1 MTTLAHHRVAAV
13 AGLSRSAGHRFSKDG
28 TDRLALLAGLGVDGD
43 CHAGPTVQ
51 HLSRLRRDPGQPN
64 LRQVHLMAAELY
76 DELAEKGFELASGQ
90 LGENVTT
97 TGVDLVALARGTRLS
112 IGTEVVLEVTGLRN
126 PCVQIDRFR
135 PGLLAE
141 VLYRD
146 AEGQVVRRAGV
157 MAVVL
162 DGGEVGVGDTIT
174 VEPPPPPLSPL
185 APV

>member
-1 MTTLAHHRVAAV
+1 LNALAHHRDAAV
-13 AGLSRSAGHRFSKDG
+13 AGLSRSAGHRFSKDA
-28 TDRLALLAGLGVDGD
+28 TDRLTLLAGLGVDGD
-43 CHAGPTVQ
+43 CHAGSTVQ
-51 HLSRLRRDPGQPN
+51 HLSRVRRDPGQPN

-76 DELAEKGFELASGQ
+76 DELTEKGFELAAGQ

-97 TGVDLVALARGTRLS
+97 TGVDLLALARGTRLS
-112 IGTEVVLEVTGLRN
+112 IGAEVVLEVTGLRN

-141 VLYRD
+141 VLFRD
-146 AEGQVVRRAGV
+146 AAGQVVRRAGV
-157 MAVVL
+157 MAVVVA
-162 DGGEVGVGDTIT
+162 GGEVGVGDTIT

>member
-1 MTTLAHHRVAAV
+1 LNTLTPHHAAV

-28 TDRLALLAGLGVDGD
+28 TEGLTLLAGLGVDGD
-43 CHAGPTVQ
+43 CHAGVTVQ
-51 HLSRLRRDPGQPN
+51 HLSRVRRDPGQPN
-64 LRQVHLMAAELY
+64 LRQVHLIAAELY
-76 DELAEKGFELASGQ
+76 DELTEKGFELEPGQ

-97 TGVDLVALARGTRLS
+97 TGVDLLALARGTRLS
-112 IGTEVVLEVTGLRN
+112 IGPEVVLEVTGLRN

-146 AEGQVVRRAGV
+146 AAGQVVRRAGV
-157 MAVVL
+157 MAVVVA
-162 DGGEVGVGDTIT
+162 GGEVGVGDTIT

-185 APV
+185 TPV

>member
-1 MTTLAHHRVAAV
+1 LNTLARQRNAAV
-13 AGLSRSAGHRFSKDG
+13 AGLGRSARHRFSKDG

-43 CHAGPTVQ
+43 CHAGSTVQ
-51 HLSRLRRDPGQPN
+51 HLSRVRRDPGQPN

-76 DELAEKGFELASGQ
+76 DELTEKGFELAPGQ

-97 TGVDLVALARGTRLS
+97 TGLDLLALARGTRLS
-112 IGTEVVLEVTGLRN
+112 IGAVVVLEVTGLRN

-135 PGLLAE
+135 RELLAE

-146 AEGQVVRRAGV
+146 AAGQVVRRAGV
-157 MAVVL
+157 MAVVVA
-162 DGGEVGVGDTIT
+162 GGEVGVGDTIT

-185 APV
+185 TPV